1 MSVLRMAWAASLVI
15 VATYCGGC
23 ASFLPSRQAPPEG
36 AIPESFALGDVEGMR
51 TNRWWQEFGSEE
63 LDALM
68 QEALT
73 ENLSLRQLWARLDQ
87 AGSTTVKAASG
98 LYPQL
103 TVNGDASYTRTVT
116 TVEGEPSASLK
127 SQLGSAVISGVSKG
141 ISAGLSNAGDSEDG
155 EGSSGG
161 ISVGGGGSST
171 AGSSPSRVIRETKSF
186 GLSLAASYEID
197 IWGRVASGYRAAQ
210 FDLEASRDDLESTA
224 MTLAAEVVQRWLA
237 IVEQQQLLAILT
249 EQLETNKTYLELV
262 ELRFRKSVVSALDVY
277 QQRQTVSDVQ
287 KQIPLVESQ
296 EQVLRH
302 DLAVLLGKP
311 PTASLA
317 VGTYDLE
324 TMPAFPL
331 TGVPAEL
338 LRNRPDVRAAF
349 ARLQAADYRVA
360 AARADRL
367 PAIRLSGGVGY
378 SADDIANVFDDW
390 FVNLA
395 GGLTAP
401 LFDGRSREAEVQRTL
416 AVVEERLADY
426 RLTVL
431 TAIREV
437 EDAIVQERKQAE
449 YIDALGRQLADAR
462 NALREAS
469 QRYRKA
475 LNDYLPVLAA
485 LERTQQLTRSLVT
498 ARRDWL
504 TLRVNLYRA
513 LGGTW
518 TEQLEPAPRLSDE
531 DVAAKA
537 VNG

>member
-1 MSVLRMAWAASLVI
+1 MTALRIAPLAASVI
-15 VATYCGGC
+15 VATCCGGC
-23 ASFLPSRQAPPEG
+23 ASFLPARQAPPEG
-36 AIPESFALGDVEGMR
+36 QIPESFALGDAEGVR
-51 TNRWWQEFGSEE
+51 TNQWWQEFGSQE

-98 LYPQL
+98 LYPEL
-103 TVNGDASYTRTVT
+103 TVNGDASYSRTVT
-116 TVEGEPSASLK
+116 TVEGEPSPSLK

-141 ISAGLSNAGDSEDG
+141 IRSGLSGGTDSSG
-155 EGSSGG
+155 GTSGG
-161 ISVGGGGSST
+161 ISVGGGGGST
-171 AGSSPSRVIRETKSF
+171 GQSSPSRLVRETKSF
-186 GLSLAASYEID
+186 GLSLAASYELD
-197 IWGRVASGYRAAQ
+197 IWGRVASGYRAAR
-210 FDLEASRDDLESTA
+210 FDFEASRDDLESTA
-224 MTLAAEVVQRWLA
+224 MTLAAEVVQRWLT
-237 IVEQQQLLAILT
+237 IIEQRQLKKILD

-262 ELRFRKSVVSALDVY
+262 ELRFRKSLVSALDVY

-287 KQIPLVESQ
+287 RQIPLIEAQ

-302 DLAVLLGKP
+302 DVAVLLGKP
-311 PTASLA
+311 PTASLTL
-317 VGTYDLE
+317 GTYDLE
-324 TMPAFPL
+324 TVPAFPL

-401 LFDGRSREAEVQRTL
+401 LFDGRSRQAEVDRTL

-431 TAIREV
+431 TAIKEV

-449 YIDALGRQLADAR
+449 YIDALTRQLADAR

-469 QRYRKA
+469 QRYRKG
-475 LNDYLPVLAA
+475 LSDYLPVLAA
-485 LERTQQLTRSLVT
+485 LERTQSLTRGLVT
-498 ARRDWL
+498 ARRDL
-504 TLRVNLYRA
+504 LILRVNLYRA

-518 TEQLEPAPRLSDE
+518 TEQLEPAPRLSDRSA
-531 DVAAKA
+531 AAKA

>member
-1 MSVLRMAWAASLVI
+1 MSALRIASPTVLMI
-15 VATYCGGC
+15 VATCCGGC
-23 ASFLPSRQAPPEG
+23 ASFLPTREAPPEG
-36 AIPESFALGDVEGMR
+36 PIPQRFSLGDAEGVR
-51 TNRWWQEFGSEE
+51 TNQWWQEFGSQE

-87 AGSTTVKAASG
+87 AGSATVKAASG
-98 LYPQL
+98 LYPEL
-103 TVNGDASYTRTVT
+103 TVNGDASYSRTVT

-127 SQLGSAVISGVSKG
+127 SQLGSAVISGVGKG
-141 ISAGLSNAGDSEDG
+141 IRSGLSNAADPEDG
-155 EGSSGG
+155 EGDSGG
-161 ISVGGGGSST
+161 ISVGGGGGST
-171 AGSSPSRVIRETKSF
+171 GQSSPSRLVRETKSF
-186 GLSLAASYEID
+186 GLSLAASYELD

-210 FDLEASRDDLESTA
+210 FDLGASRDDLESTA

-237 IVEQQQLLAILT
+237 IVEQRQLLAILA

-287 KQIPLVESQ
+287 RQIPLVEAQ

-311 PTASLA
+311 PTANLT

-324 TMPAFPL
+324 AVPAFPS

-349 ARLQAADYRVA
+349 ARLQAADHRVA

-378 SADDIANVFDDW
+378 SADDITNVFDDW

-401 LFDGRSREAEVQRTL
+401 LFDGRSREAEVDRTL
-416 AVVEERLADY
+416 AVVQERLADY

-431 TAIREV
+431 TAIKEV

-449 YIDALGRQLADAR
+449 YIDALARQLADAR
-462 NALREAS
+462 SALREAS
-469 QRYRKA
+469 QRYRKG
-475 LNDYLPVLAA
+475 LSDYLPVLAA
-485 LERTQQLTRSLVT
+485 LERTQSLTRGLVT
-498 ARRDWL
+498 ARRDLL

-518 TEQLEPAPRLSDE
+518 TRQLEPAPRLSDE
-531 DVAAKA
+531 NVGAKA